1 MTEPVSTAPPTGA
14 GAPGAGSAALP
25 SPVAGSFEETLEGI
39 RVIYGDGTLSRLGEL
54 VADLG
59 GGHVLLVTDP
69 GLRRAGHA
77 ARAEEALRKA
87 SLAVSIF
94 DEVEENPSE
103 RHVAAGTEVAR
114 RQGVDFLVALGGGSP
129 MDCAKGINFLITNGG
144 RMEDYLGTG
153 KARRP
158 MLPSVGVPT
167 TAGTGSDG
175 QSYAL
180 IAREETREKMAC
192 GDEKARFRGVILDP
206 ALTATLPAR
215 TTAVTGLD
223 AVGHA
228 LESLVCTRAGPESR
242 RYSVEAWRHLEG
254 ALESVLASPG
264 DARARGRML
273 WGAHLAGAAIEKSML
288 GAAHACANPLT
299 ARLGMEHG
307 VAVALMLPWVVRLN
321 GRVAAEAYGEL
332 TAGEPPGR
340 APEFLAARVE
350 ALRESGSLPARLRDA
365 GVRRELLPDLSREA
379 AGQWTAGFNPVPV
392 GSGELL
398 ALYEEAF

>member
-1 MTEPVSTAPPTGA
+1 MIEPISTAPPAGA
-14 GAPGAGSAALP
+14 GGPGPGDIVLP
-25 SPVAGSFEETLEGI
+25 SPAAGPFEETLAGI

-59 GGHVLLVTDP
+59 GRHVLLVTDP
-69 GLRRAGHA
+69 GLRRVGHA
-77 ARAEEALRKA
+77 ARAEEALQNE
-87 SLAVSIF
+87 SLQVSIF
-94 DEVEENPSE
+94 DSVEENPTE
-103 RHVAAGTEVAR
+103 RHVAAGTEMAR
-114 RQGVDFLVALGGGSP
+114 REGVDFLVALGGGSP
-129 MDCAKGINFLITNGG
+129 MDCAKGINFLLTNGG

-206 ALTATLPAR
+206 ALTATLPSR
-215 TTAVTGLD
+215 TIAVTGLD

-228 LESLVCTRAGPESR
+228 LESLVCTRSGRLSR
-242 RYSVEAWRHLEG
+242 HYSVEAWRHLEE
-254 ALESVLASPG
+254 ALEQVLATPG

-321 GRVAAEAYGEL
+321 GSAAAKAYGEL
-332 TAGEPPGR
+332 TPGESSGR
-340 APEFLAARVE
+340 APEILAARVE
-350 ALRESGSLPARLRDA
+350 ALREVGSLPARLRDA
-365 GVRRELLPDLSREA
+365 GVRRDALPALAREA

-392 GSGELL
+392 GSAELL
-398 ALYEEAF
+398 ALYEEAY